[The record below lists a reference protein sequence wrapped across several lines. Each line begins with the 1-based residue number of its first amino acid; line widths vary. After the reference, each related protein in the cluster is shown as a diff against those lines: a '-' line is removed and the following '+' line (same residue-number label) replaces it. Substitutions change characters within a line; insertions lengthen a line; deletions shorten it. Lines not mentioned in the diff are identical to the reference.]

1 MTPSTP
7 PRGRLWLVSNRLPVT
22 IEETDDGINVQL
34 SSGGL
39 ATGLVGLHKESGGG
53 WIGWPG
59 LATEDG
65 TLDEKICAALKER
78 DLIGVGLSVEEHRKY
93 YQNLSNQCIWPL
105 FHYFHERMHYSEEDW
120 ECYVKINRRFADTVL
135 AQVNEG
141 DTVFVQDFHL
151 MLLPQM
157 LRDAS
162 PDLRIGFFLHIP
174 FPSSELVRI
183 FPKREEL
190 LRGVLGADLIAFH
203 TVGYARHFRSA
214 ACNALGLETRT
225 AEVHVGGRKVQ
236 LLAQPLAID
245 AETWGV
251 GSEEDEAAIAKSM
264 EYLKHMAAG
273 RKIVLGVERMDYT
286 KGIPERLKAF
296 RELLAEDPTR
306 VERVMMIQVAV
317 PSRAEV
323 RDYVELKDEV
333 DRIAGS
339 INAEFGRPGLQP
351 LHYMYQSVSP
361 QRLRALYRAAD
372 IALVTPLRDGLNLVA
387 KEFIASRHQDDGVL
401 VLGEST
407 GASWELGEA
416 LRVNPFDSADIVRQL
431 ERALV
436 MPMEEQ
442 QRRMKPMRA
451 RIEGTSV
458 EQWARTCLDA
468 IRESHSTDVRPTE
481 LRDREF
487 AQLQTTLAAQGDG
500 HCHVFL
506 DYDGTLREFTGQ
518 PLAATPTPEIL
529 DLLKRLVA
537 HPKISPWVVSGRP
550 SELLENWVGAT
561 GVGLVAE
568 HGAFVRAAGD
578 SSFRPL
584 FDFLTLD
591 WRDEVREIFEH
602 FTASVPGARIE
613 EKEIGIAWHYRLAD
627 PILGAWQA
635 KELFQHLIEVLQDQ
649 GVQVMRGNKVLEVRP
664 AGINKGNALR
674 RILRDCDSERGLV
687 IAAGDDHTDESMFQ
701 ALEKPAWGILVGN
714 RPSAARY
721 RVDSPAAMREF
732 LAHLLASSSASES
745 SDKQM

>member
-1 MTPSTP
+1 MPQSTP

-22 IEETDDGINVQL
+22 ISETEDGIDVKL

-59 LATEDG
+59 LATETG
-65 TLDEKICAALKER
+65 ELDQKIVDALAAR

-93 YQNLSNQCIWPL
+93 YQNLSNQTIWPL
-105 FHYFHERMHYSEEDW
+105 FHYFNERMHFSDEDW
-120 ECYVKINRRFADTVL
+120 ECYVAINRRFADAVL
-135 AQVNEG
+135 AQVGEG

-157 LRDAS
+157 LRDAR

-174 FPSSELVRI
+174 FPSSELYRI

-203 TVGYARHFRSA
+203 TVGYVRHFRSA

-225 AEVHVGGRKVQ
+225 SEVHVDGRKVQ

-245 AETWGV
+245 ADTWGV
-251 GSEEDEAAIAKSM
+251 GSEEDEATIAESM
-264 EYLKHMAAG
+264 EYLKRMAAG

-286 KGIPERLKAF
+286 KGIPERLRAF
-296 RELLAEDPTR
+296 RELLTEDPTR
-306 VERVMMIQVAV
+306 VDRVMMIQVAV

-323 RDYVELKDEV
+323 HDYMKLKDEV
-333 DRIAGS
+333 DRLAGS

-372 IALVTPLRDGLNLVA
+372 IGLVTPLRDGLNLVA
-387 KEFIASRHQDDGVL
+387 KEFIASRHNDDGVL

-407 GASWELGEA
+407 GASWELGES
-416 LRVNPFDSADIVRQL
+416 LRVNPFDTHDIVRNL
-431 ERALV
+431 VTALN
-436 MPMEEQ
+436 MPLKE
-442 QRRMKPMRA
+442 QRRRMLPMRA
-451 RIEGTSV
+451 RIAGTSV
-458 EQWARTCLDA
+458 EKWARACLDE
-468 IRESHSTDVRPTE
+468 IRQSHSTDVRPTP
-481 LRDREF
+481 LQD
-487 AQLQTTLAAQGDG
+487 ASLDKLVADLTQLGDG
-500 HCHVFL
+500 QCHLFL
-506 DYDGTLREFTGQ
+506 DYDGTLREFTGK
-518 PLAATPTPEIL
+518 PLDATPTPEIL
-529 DLLKRLVA
+529 QLLKQLSA
-537 HPKISPWVVSGRP
+537 HPKISPWVISGRP
-550 SELLENWVGAT
+550 AELLQDWVGAT

-568 HGAFVRAAGD
+568 HGAFVKSANEAN
-578 SSFRPL
+578 FRPL
-584 FDFLTLD
+584 FEFVSDD
-591 WRDEVREIFEH
+591 WRSEVRELFEH

-613 EKEIGIAWHYRLAD
+613 EKDVGLAWHYRESD

-674 RILRDCDSERGLV
+674 KILRDGAASNDLV

-701 ALEKPAWGILVGN
+701 ALDTNAYGILVGN
-714 RPSAARY
+714 RPSAAVF
-721 RVDSPAAMREF
+721 RVDSPAAMRD
-732 LAHLLASSSASES
+732 LLSQLGASSCSELNT
-745 SDKQM
+745 DNQ

>member
-1 MTPSTP
+1 MTSSTP

-22 IEETDDGINVQL
+22 IKETDDGINVQL

-65 TLDEKICAALKER
+65 SLDENIRAALKER

-120 ECYVKINRRFADTVL
+120 ECYVEINRRFADAVL
-135 AQVNEG
+135 AEVGEG

-157 LRDAS
+157 LRDAR

-190 LRGVLGADLIAFH
+190 LRGVLGADLIAFY
-203 TVGYARHFRSA
+203 TVGYVRHVRSA

-225 AEVHVGGRKVQ
+225 SEVHVDGRKVQ

-245 AETWGV
+245 AESWGV
-251 GSEEDEAAIAKSM
+251 GSEEDEAAIAESM
-264 EYLKHMAAG
+264 EYLLRMAAG

-286 KGIPERLKAF
+286 KGIPERLEAF
-296 RELLAEDPTR
+296 RQLLAEDPSR
-306 VERVMMIQVAV
+306 VDRVMMIQVAV

-333 DRIAGS
+333 DRLAGS

-416 LRVNPFDSADIVRQL
+416 LRVNPFDCADIVRQL

-436 MPMEEQ
+436 MPLEEQ
-442 QRRMKPMRA
+442 QQRMKPMRA
-451 RIEGTSV
+451 RIAGTSV
-458 EQWARTCLDA
+458 EQWARTCLNA
-468 IRESHSTDVRPTE
+468 IRSSHSTDVRPTE
-481 LRDREF
+481 LCAPEF
-487 AQLQTTLAAQGDG
+487 EQLQTMLAAQESG

-518 PLAATPTPEIL
+518 PLDATPTPEIL
-529 DLLKRLVA
+529 SLLERLTA
-537 HPKISPWVVSGRP
+537 HPKISPWVISGRP
-550 SELLENWVGAT
+550 SELLETWVGAT

-568 HGAFVRAAGD
+568 HGAFVRAAGE
-578 SSFRPL
+578 SRFHPL

-591 WRDEVREIFEH
+591 WRNEVREIFEH

-613 EKEIGIAWHYRLAD
+613 EKEIGIAWHYRQAD

-664 AGINKGNALR
+664 AGINKGNAMR
-674 RILRDCDSERGLV
+674 RILRDCDSKHGLV

-701 ALEKPAWGILVGN
+701 ALGKTAWGILVGN

-721 RVDSPAAMREF
+721 RVDSPAVMRDF
-732 LAHLLASSSASES
+732 LARLLASSSASES
-745 SDKQM
+745 SDKQV